1 MAPAETILDTAR
13 RKDADLVGLSGL
25 ITPSLDE
32 MVHVARE
39 MERQGFVAPLLIG
52 GATTSKKHTAV
63 KIAPE
68 YSSTTVHVAAASRA
82 VEVVGSLVN
91 PVLREGLDAANRR
104 EQDGLRRAFAERSAD
119 RLLPY
124 LEAVK
129 RKPAFSWDAAGSD
142 RPPFLGTRALPDF
155 PLAEIVPY
163 IDWTPFFHVWD
174 LRGVFPRILDHP
186 QWGKA
191 ARELHESARS
201 LLDEI
206 VAGRLLRA
214 AGGWGF
220 FPAASRGVEIVI
232 FADVTRTEEGAR
244 LPMLRQQREKADGRA
259 LFAVSDFVAPL
270 ESRLDDHVGAFAVT
284 AGIAID
290 ELVGRFER
298 DHDDYRM
305 ILAKALAD
313 RL

>member
-1 MAPAETILDTAR
+1 
-13 RKDADLVGLSGL
+13 
-25 ITPSLDE
+25 
-32 MVHVARE
+32 
-39 MERQGFVAPLLIG
+39 
-52 GATTSKKHTAV
+52 
-63 KIAPE
+63 
-68 YSSTTVHVAAASRA
+68 
-82 VEVVGSLVN
+82 
-91 PVLREGLDAANRR
+91 
-104 EQDGLRRAFAERSAD
+104 
-119 RLLPY
+119 
-124 LEAVK
+124 
-129 RKPAFSWDAAGSD
+129 
-142 RPPFLGTRALPDF
+142 
-155 PLAEIVPY
+155 
-163 IDWTPFFHVWD
+163 
-174 LRGVFPRILDHP
+174 VFPRILDHP

-214 AGGWGF
+214 AGVWGF
-220 FPAASRGVEIVI
+220 FPAASRGDEIVI
-232 FADVTRTEEGAR
+232 FADVTRTEERAR

-259 LFAVSDFVAPL
+259 LFALSDFVAPL

-313 RL
+313 RLAEAFAELLHERARREWYAKDERLSREDILKERYRGIRPAPGYPACPDHTLKGTLFRLLDAEKNAGISLTESFAMHPAASVCGLYLAHPEARYFAVGKIGRDQVESYAARRGMTVEEALRWLAPNLDQS